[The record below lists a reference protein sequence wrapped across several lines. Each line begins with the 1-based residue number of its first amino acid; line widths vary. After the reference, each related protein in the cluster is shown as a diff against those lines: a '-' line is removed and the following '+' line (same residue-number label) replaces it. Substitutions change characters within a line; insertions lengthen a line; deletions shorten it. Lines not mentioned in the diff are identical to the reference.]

1 VYRIHLLVRKIR
13 TERSAAIEKNW
24 ADLTAQFGILP
35 ERRASDT
42 PFKEEPFGNPIKPG
56 MYMCEASEN
65 HTRDVSS
72 IVVSLALFDG
82 DFTAISLRIFLIC
95 ILSSRCE

>member
-1 VYRIHLLVRKIR
+1 MK
-13 TERSAAIEKNW
+13 TERNAAIEKKW
-24 ADLTAQFGILP
+24 AELTAQFGILP
-35 ERRASDT
+35 KRRALDI

-56 MYMCEASEN
+56 MDMCEASEN

-82 DFTAISLRIFLIC
+82 DFAAISI
-95 ILSSRCE
+95 